1 VIAFDNDRLVAV
13 SQHRI
18 VPDRFDGHVELRFN
32 GPSGQNIARKR
43 VRFRYAEAMA
53 IRTGIGGW
61 VYPEWRKGNFYPE
74 GLPQKR
80 ELEWASRQLG
90 AIEINATY
98 HSLQKPESFRKW
110 REATPEGFMFAVKGS
125 SYISNRKV
133 LASTGEAMVKFY
145 AQGLDEL
152 GDRLGPILWQLMATK
167 QFDPDDIAAFFDLLP
182 SELNGL
188 PLRYAI
194 EVGHESFACP
204 EFLDIARRANVAV
217 AYVEQEGR
225 ACIAEPTAD
234 FAYLRCKN
242 LESSRRTGYGPKDI
256 ERLAGLCRD
265 WGERGDVFAFMI
277 NGAKERAPAAA
288 MALAKKLA

>member
-1 VIAFDNDRLVAV
+1 
-13 SQHRI
+13 
-18 VPDRFDGHVELRFN
+18 
-32 GPSGQNIARKR
+32 
-43 VRFRYAEAMA
+43 MA

-61 VYPEWRKGNFYPE
+61 VYPEWRKGTFYPE

-80 ELEWASRQLG
+80 ELEWASRHVG
-90 AIEINATY
+90 AIEINGTF

-110 REATPEGFMFAVKGS
+110 REQTPEGFVFAIKGS

-133 LASTGEAMVKFY
+133 LAATGEAMVKFF

-167 QFDPDDIAAFFDLLP
+167 KFEPEDIAAFFALLP
-182 SELNGL
+182 RELNGL

-194 EVGHESFACP
+194 EVGHESFDCP
-204 EFLDIARRANVAV
+204 QFLDIAHQANVAV

-225 ACIAEPTAD
+225 VRIVERTAD

-242 LESSRRTGYGPKDI
+242 MESRRAKGYPPKDI
-256 ERLAGLCRD
+256 ERLGALCRE

-288 MALAKKLA
+288 MALAKKVGGKR

>member
-1 VIAFDNDRLVAV
+1 
-13 SQHRI
+13 
-18 VPDRFDGHVELRFN
+18 
-32 GPSGQNIARKR
+32 
-43 VRFRYAEAMA
+43 MA

-74 GLPQKR
+74 GLAQKR

-90 AIEINATY
+90 AIEINGTY

-110 REATPEGFMFAVKGS
+110 REATPDGFVFAIKGP

-133 LASTGEAMVKFY
+133 LASTGEAMVKFF

-167 QFDPDDIAAFFDLLP
+167 RFEADDIAAFFDLLP
-182 SELNGL
+182 RELNGL

-194 EVGHESFACP
+194 EAGHESFACS
-204 EFLDIARRANVAV
+204 EFLAIARKANVAV
-217 AYVEQEGR
+217 AYLEQEGR

-242 LESSRRTGYGPKDI
+242 MTSAEPTGYPPREL
-256 ERLAGLCRD
+256 ERIAGLCRE

-288 MALAKKLA
+288 MALAEKLA